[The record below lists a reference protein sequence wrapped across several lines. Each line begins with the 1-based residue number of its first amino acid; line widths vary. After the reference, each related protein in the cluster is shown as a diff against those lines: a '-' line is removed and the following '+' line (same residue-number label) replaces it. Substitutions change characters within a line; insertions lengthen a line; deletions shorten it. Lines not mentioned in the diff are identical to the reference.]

1 MGEDRGKPVHVVT
14 RAADLQEKGQGMAGH
29 GQGKARQGLDWT
41 GLDGY
46 GVVCAPQPFETATE
60 TEAL

>member
-1 MGEDRGKPVHVVT
+1 MT
-14 RAADLQEKGQGMAGH
+14 RAADLQEKWTGPGTGLA
-29 GQGKARQGLDWT
+29 GLDWQYL
-41 GLDGY
+41 GIGQDGY

>member
-1 MGEDRGKPVHVVT
+1 MVGEDRGKPGHVVT
-14 RAADLQEKGQGMAGH
+14 RAADLQEKRTGQGRAW
-29 GQGKARQGLDWT
+29 QGKGQDMT

>member
-1 MGEDRGKPVHVVT
+1 MAGQG
-14 RAADLQEKGQGMAGH
+14 LKGQDRAG
-29 GQGKARQGLDWT
+29 Q
-41 GLDGY
+41 DGY